1 MSIPGAS
8 RFQPSRDVVFRR
20 VGDEA
25 VLVPLRQN
33 VANLDWVHTLSPVAA
48 RIWQLLDG
56 KRGIS
61 DIVAAICDEYEVAE
75 DVATPDVGELL
86 TSLAEAGLIVEV
98 A

>member
-1 MSIPGAS
+1 MPVSS
-8 RFQPSRDVVFRR
+8 STRYQPSRDVVFRR
-20 VGDEA
+20 VGEEA

-56 KRGIS
+56 QHGTAE
-61 DIVAAICDEYEVAE
+61 IVAAICDEYEVPA
-75 DVATPDVGELL
+75 DVATADVEELL
-86 TSLAEAGLIVEV
+86 TSLAEVGLIVEV